1 MHMTAGASGLSRRA
15 VGGSR
20 TRSGKRGQAATSKAA
35 LGERLEALALES
47 LAKPGRLS
55 ERVYETIL
63 TAIMDGSLALG
74 SRLPPEAALAERFG
88 VSRHLVREA
97 LARLRDD
104 DLVYSRQ
111 GSGSFVRARPD
122 RAVLR
127 FAPLDSLAAIHRVY
141 EFRQSIEGDAAY
153 WAAVRTSRK
162 AFAPVSK
169 ALAVMEKAILSDQ
182 VGAAADFQLHAAIAR
197 ASANPFY
204 LSALTSLRGQI
215 MFGMALGRNL
225 ALARQGEHREMA
237 RRQHRAICEAISSGQ
252 AERARAEMR
261 RHLDM
266 SRRTLFEGSDPA

>member
-1 MHMTAGASGLSRRA
+1 MRVSAGASGLSPR
-15 VGGSR
+15 GGGGGR
-20 TRSGKRGQAATSKAA
+20 TQSGKTGEASTPKAA
-35 LGERLEALALES
+35 IGDRREAFAFES
-47 LAKPGRLS
+47 FAKAGRLS

-63 TAIMDGSLALG
+63 RAIMDGSFALG
-74 SRLPPEAALAERFG
+74 ARLPTEAALAERFG
-88 VSRHLVREA
+88 VSRPLVREA

-153 WAAVRTSRK
+153 WAAVRTSRR

-169 ALAVMEKAILSDQ
+169 ALAVMEKAISSDQ
-182 VGAAADFQLHAAIAR
+182 VGAAADFELHAAIAR

-204 LSALTSLRGQI
+204 LSALTSLRNQI
-215 MFGMALGRNL
+215 IFGMALGRNL

-237 RRQHRAICEAISSGQ
+237 GRQHRAICEAISSGQ